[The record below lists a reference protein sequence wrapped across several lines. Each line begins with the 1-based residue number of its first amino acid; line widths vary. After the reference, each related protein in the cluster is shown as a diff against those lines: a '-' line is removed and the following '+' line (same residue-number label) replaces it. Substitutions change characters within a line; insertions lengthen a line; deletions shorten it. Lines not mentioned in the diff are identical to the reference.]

1 MIDGS
6 SLTGQ
11 GDSDFTALTAGVVR
25 IFRDVEDARRQL
37 IGRPAQASHGLPE
50 SVRKKI
56 REQWG
61 EDLTADRLVDLI
73 LERVRNGGDSAVVEL
88 AGRIDGV
95 RLTSLEVDRSE
106 ISAAVDSLPSELR
119 ESMRFAAERVRV
131 FHEKQAQ
138 HGWMDFEEGYGQIVR
153 PLDTVGLYAPG
164 GTAAYPSTVIMTAV
178 PAKVAGVRQVLLTTP
193 ADHDGNVP
201 AVTLAAAAVSGVDR
215 VFRIGGAAA
224 IAAFAYGTE
233 SVPRV
238 DKILGPGNLFVALA
252 KQKVYGQVAIDSIA
266 GPTETLL
273 IADDSADAVHCASD
287 LLAQAEHDVLAQ
299 PILITTSS
307 TLAAAVA
314 EQIAI
319 QLRGMER
326 ESIARASVAN
336 RGGIVI
342 APDIATAFDLANE
355 YAPEH
360 LCLLLEDA
368 WSQVKNVK
376 NAGGVFVGEY
386 ATEALGDYVA
396 GPSHVMPTGGTARFS
411 SPLNL
416 DDFVKKL
423 SVIGVREDQQS
434 LLVPHA
440 VRLARAEGLTGHA
453 RSAAGRLKD

>member
-1 MIDGS
+1 MADTT
-6 SLTGQ
+6 SLPGMPP
-11 GDSDFTALTAGVVR
+11 LIAGVVR
-25 IFRDVEDARRQL
+25 IFEDVQYAREHL
-37 IGRPAQASHGLPE
+37 IGRPALEAGDLPE
-50 SVRKKI
+50 SIKRSI

-61 EDLTADRLVDLI
+61 EDLSAEQLVDRI
-73 LERVRNGGDSAVVEL
+73 LDLVRTGGDEQVLEL
-88 AGRIDGV
+88 AHRIDGV
-95 RLTSLEVDRSE
+95 SLHSLEVSRDE
-106 ISAAVDSLPSELR
+106 IDAALR
-119 ESMRFAAERVRV
+119 EIPGAVLESMQFAASRVRA

-164 GTAAYPSTVIMTAV
+164 GTALYPSTVIMTAV
-178 PAKVAGVRQVLLTTP
+178 PAKVAGVRQVLLTSP
-193 ADHDGNVP
+193 ANKDGNVP
-201 AVTLAAAAVSGVDR
+201 IVTLAAAAVSGVDR

-224 IAAFAYGTE
+224 IGAFAYGTA

-252 KQKVYGQVAIDSIA
+252 KRKVYGQVAIDSIA
-266 GPTETLL
+266 GPTETL
-273 IADDSADAVHCASD
+273 IVADATADAAHCAAD
-287 LLAQAEHDVLAQ
+287 MLAQAEHDVLAQ
-299 PILITTSS
+299 PILITTSVE
-307 TLAAAVA
+307 LAHAVA
-314 EQIAI
+314 EQIAV
-319 QLRGMER
+319 QLPRLER
-326 ESIARASVAN
+326 ERIARASVAN
-336 RGGIVI
+336 RGGIVV
-342 APDIATAFDLANE
+342 APNLDVAFDLANE

-360 LCLLLEDA
+360 LCMLIEDP
-368 WSQVKNVK
+368 WSRVKDVR

-434 LLVPHA
+434 TLVPHA